1 MLKSCKQIMICSST
15 MKRLDMGFLYIL
27 IDSRTQQISK
37 DENAEILDR
46 DGIALMFKKAQEA
59 GLVLEDGTLEKN
71 QH

>member
-1 MLKSCKQIMICSST
+1 
-15 MKRLDMGFLYIL
+15 MGFLYIL